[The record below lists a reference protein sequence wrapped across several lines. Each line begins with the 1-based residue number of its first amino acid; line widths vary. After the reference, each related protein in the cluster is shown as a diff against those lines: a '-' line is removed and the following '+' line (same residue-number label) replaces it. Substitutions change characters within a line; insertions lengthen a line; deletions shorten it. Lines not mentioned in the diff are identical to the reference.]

1 MIFAAPQSE
10 LSRFKFHSL
19 RLKIPVFNLFMS
31 EKWKCLWIYIWILKT
46 QIRTRKRD
54 YPWIESLS
62 FRKSSKNQNWDY
74 YTKHVCT
81 SHFDHKIN
89 HCLPDDNKMQKPYP
103 CGKWLKFNF
112 RTIIENSLTVI
123 EQELPVCCWFITVKW
138 SLLVTRII
146 SSLYLCFANNHK
158 YN

>member
-1 MIFAAPQSE
+1 MIFAASQSKR
-10 LSRFKFHSL
+10 SRFKFHSL
-19 RLKIPVFNLFMS
+19 RLKILKIPEFNLFMS
-31 EKWKCLWIYIWILKT
+31 EKWKWLWIYIWILKT
-46 QIRTRKRD
+46 QIRTWKRD

-123 EQELPVCCWFITVKW
+123 EQELPVCCLFITVKW
-138 SLLVTRII
+138 
-146 SSLYLCFANNHK
+146 
-158 YN
+158 